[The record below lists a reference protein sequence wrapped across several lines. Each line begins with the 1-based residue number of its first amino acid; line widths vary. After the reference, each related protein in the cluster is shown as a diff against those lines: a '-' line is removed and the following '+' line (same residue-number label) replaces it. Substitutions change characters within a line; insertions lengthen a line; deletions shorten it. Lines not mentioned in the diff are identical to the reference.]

1 MLRFVTTQ
9 TTMILKLK
17 VFVKVGYRV
26 LVAVMVN
33 GHVPTFDG
41 TVIVLGSTVI
51 VKKSVEGSVNK
62 STEGFETK
70 LVIRLM
76 YALEG
81 ERVTDYGHLNAIPTL
96 GIMKSIVIGL

>member
-17 VFVKVGYRV
+17 VLDKVGDRV

-33 GHVPTFDG
+33 GHVPTFNG
-41 TVIVLGSTVI
+41 TVIVFGSTVI

-62 STEGFETK
+62 STEGLETK
-70 LVIRLM
+70 LVVRLM

-81 ERVTDYGHLNAIPTL
+81 
-96 GIMKSIVIGL
+96 